1 MLFISNYWKLC
12 GKMQFWEEKVA
23 KQALFL
29 MNSLQKK
36 GKNNLAKVQLSIK
49 NTYIG
54 KMLKSLRLYWPLISI
69 LLHCCLKFLSM
80 YKYILIV
87 LNVARIRKYY
97 GMALNTHNALKFWID
112 QCFSKG
118 PSQSKKGTINNHKWF
133 LGQPQQNAF
142 LCFFLAIS
150 LYPKKIQSKRVQK

>member
-69 LLHCCLKFLSM
+69 LQYCSLKFLSFFTIG
-80 YKYILIV
+80 YSIESCWNKK
-87 LNVARIRKYY
+87 NA
-97 GMALNTHNALKFWID
+97 MALKTQWAQFDKTRKFFHLKCKYFV
-112 QCFSKG
+112 KPRG
-118 PSQSKKGTINNHKWF
+118 KTLHRWF
-133 LGQPQQNAF
+133 HRIFA
-142 LCFFLAIS
+142 
-150 LYPKKIQSKRVQK
+150 